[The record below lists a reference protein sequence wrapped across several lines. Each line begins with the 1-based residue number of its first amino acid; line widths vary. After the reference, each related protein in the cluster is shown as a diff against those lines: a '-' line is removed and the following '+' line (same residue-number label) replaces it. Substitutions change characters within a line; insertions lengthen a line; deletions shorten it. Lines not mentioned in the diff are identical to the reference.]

1 MKTMIAIPC
10 LETVH
15 TDFFCAFSEMDKSEA
30 KYMVTKSSLI
40 YDARNKL
47 AAHAIQNGFDAVL
60 WLDSDMVFDKDIL
73 RRFEAHIEE
82 GKEYISGIFFTR
94 SNPVKPCIYRTL
106 EYKNENNYITSN
118 VEMYFDYP
126 RDQVFEIAASGFGA
140 VMTKVDLLKRVWHEV
155 GAPFMPILGLGED
168 LAFCLRAINVGAKM
182 YCDSRIKVGHV
193 GYKLYD
199 ETLYENV
206 VVKDIL

>member
-1 MKTMIAIPC
+1 MNTLIAIPC
-10 LETVH
+10 METVN
-15 TDFFCAFSEMDKSEA
+15 TEFFCAFSEMDKGDA
-30 KYMVTKSSLI
+30 RYMVTKSSLI
-40 YDARNKL
+40 YDSRNKL

-73 RRFEAHIEE
+73 TRFEADINE
-82 GKEYISGIFFTR
+82 GMEYVSGIFFTR
-94 SNPVKPCIYRTL
+94 SDPVKPCIYRKL
-106 EYKNENNYITSN
+106 QYKNENNYITSD
-118 VEMYFDYP
+118 VEMYLDYP
-126 RDQVFEIAASGFGA
+126 KDKVFEIAASGFGA

-168 LAFCLRAINVGAKM
+168 LAFCLRAINVGAKL

-193 GYKLYD
+193 GFKRYD

-206 VVKDIL
+206 VPVVI